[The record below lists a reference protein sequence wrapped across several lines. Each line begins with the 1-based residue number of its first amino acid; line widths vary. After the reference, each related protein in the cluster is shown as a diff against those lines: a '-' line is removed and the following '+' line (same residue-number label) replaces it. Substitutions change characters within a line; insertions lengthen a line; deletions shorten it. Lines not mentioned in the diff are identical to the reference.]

1 MDDLLRKTTRSLP
14 DPCSKMDLTKI
25 TFRQLTHMPDLFILR
40 KIQSMPIEVYR
51 VEHLFAIL
59 ENIAK
64 KLKFCAIKKSKM
76 KMIE

>member
-1 MDDLLRKTTRSLP
+1 
-14 DPCSKMDLTKI
+14 
-25 TFRQLTHMPDLFILR
+25 MPDLFILR